1 MRLFH
6 FPFGPSARIR
16 KALHGHRN
24 LRTLPEPPLTP
35 AARSFLRMRPV
46 RRFSNRYR
54 SDQASMVDWDS
65 IARPTRPGKQGNPP
79 LHFPFLSRHSLIK
92 IKIPGRR
99 PADESCRRIRDHPG
113 HGDKNNFGE
122 LAAQSLS
129 CSSLNP
135 PELKLTLR
143 FGVPPTIAGRK
154 TLPTQRKLN
163 AVQPVSPGTCPGRRI
178 PLPLRKFLPAGL
190 HVKADSDTEHPASPR
205 CITTGAGNS
214 SPPLRPL
221 IRKTMKVN
229 RNQQLKSHR
238 YQFSHPR
245 KK

>member
-1 MRLFH
+1 
-6 FPFGPSARIR
+6 
-16 KALHGHRN
+16 
-24 LRTLPEPPLTP
+24 
-35 AARSFLRMRPV
+35 
-46 RRFSNRYR
+46 
-54 SDQASMVDWDS
+54 MVDWDP
-65 IARPTRPGKQGNPP
+65 IARPTRPGKKGNPP

-92 IKIPGRR
+92 IKVPGGR

-143 FGVPPTIAGRK
+143 FRVPPTIAGRK

-190 HVKADSDTEHPASPR
+190 HVKADSDAEHPASPR

-214 SPPLRPL
+214 SPSLRPL

-245 KK
+245 KNKPPYVT